1 MKKLASQQQIICGLD
16 IGTTKIA
23 AVIAERADG
32 GEPQILGMGCV
43 PSRGLRRGVV
53 VNLEHTASDIEE
65 AVQFAEDSAGVAV
78 DRVWAGLAGEHVRS
92 VNSRGV
98 IPVSKIRSEPTGEV
112 TDIDVERVVEAAK
125 AIALPMDRRILHV
138 LPQEFIVDSECG
150 IRAPIGMAGV
160 RLEADVHIVTCAISS
175 AQNIITC
182 CKRAGLAVQNLVLE
196 PLASADGVLTW
207 DEREL
212 GVVLLDFGGGTTDL
226 AVFHNGTIR
235 HTAVIGYGGDYITRD
250 IAMGLR
256 TPVDSAEKIKI
267 EHGAAHHRAIAQN
280 EYLTIPGVGGRE
292 PQEMSRSMLV
302 SIIGPRVEEIL
313 TMARDELKQSRT
325 LDHIG
330 AGVVLTG
337 GGASMPGMA
346 EIAEEIFT
354 MPVRIGAPNALMPD
368 NMPGARP
375 KYATAVGLIRYADKL
390 MQSENSALPDG
401 LNWPGRT
408 TGKVKKWLSE
418 IF

>member
-1 MKKLASQQQIICGLD
+1 MKKMANQQQIICGLD

-23 AVIAERADG
+23 AVIAERVED
-32 GEPQILGMGCV
+32 GEPVILGMACV

-65 AVQFAEDSAGVAV
+65 AVQLAEDNAGITV

-98 IPVSKIRSEPTGEV
+98 IPVSKNRGEPTGEV
-112 TDIDVERVVEAAK
+112 TDFDVERVVEAAK

-175 AQNIITC
+175 AQNIIAC
-182 CKRAGLAVQNLVLE
+182 CKRAGLSVQNLVLE

-226 AVFHNGTIR
+226 AVFHNGAIR

-267 EHGAAHHRAIAQN
+267 EHGAAHQRSIAQN
-280 EYLTIPGVGGRE
+280 DYLTIPGVGGRE
-292 PQEMSRSMLV
+292 PQDMSRSMLV

-325 LDHIG
+325 LEHIG

-346 EIAEEIFT
+346 EIAEEIFAL
-354 MPVRIGAPNALMPD
+354 PVRIGAPMVSLPNDLT
-368 NMPGARP
+368 GSRP
-375 KYATAVGLIRYADKL
+375 KFATAIGLIRYADKL
-390 MQSENSALPDG
+390 LKSENSKMDDSF
-401 LNWPGRT
+401 NWSGRT
-408 TGKVKKWLSE
+408 TGRVKKWLSE

>member
-1 MKKLASQQQIICGLD
+1 MKKLANQQQIICGLD

-23 AVIAERADG
+23 AVIAERLDE

-53 VNLEHTASDIEE
+53 VNLEQTASDIEE
-65 AVQFAEDSAGVAV
+65 AVQLAEDNAGVSV

-98 IPVSKIRSEPTGEV
+98 IPVSKNRSEPTGEV
-112 TDIDVERVVEAAK
+112 TDFDVERVVEAAK

-138 LPQEFIVDSECG
+138 LPQEYIVDSECG

-160 RLEADVHIVTCAISS
+160 RLEADVHIVTCAVSS
-175 AQNIITC
+175 AQNIIAC
-182 CKRAGLAVQNLVLE
+182 CKRAGLVVQNLVLE

-226 AVFHNGTIR
+226 AVFHNGSIR

-280 EYLTIPGVGGRE
+280 DYLTIPGVGGRE

-313 TMARDELKQSRT
+313 TMTRDELKQSRT
-325 LDHIG
+325 INHIG
-330 AGVVLTG
+330 AGIVLTG

-346 EIAEEIFT
+346 EIAEEIFAL
-354 MPVRIGAPNALMPD
+354 PVRIGAPTTSLPD
-368 NMPGARP
+368 SLPGARP
-375 KYATAVGLIRYADKL
+375 KYATAIGLVSYADKL
-390 MQSENSALPDG
+390 MRSENSAHMNG
-401 LNWPGRT
+401 LNWTDRT

>member
-1 MKKLASQQQIICGLD
+1 
-16 IGTTKIA
+16 
-23 AVIAERADG
+23 
-32 GEPQILGMGCV
+32 
-43 PSRGLRRGVV
+43 
-53 VNLEHTASDIEE
+53 
-65 AVQFAEDSAGVAV
+65 
-78 DRVWAGLAGEHVRS
+78 
-92 VNSRGV
+92 
-98 IPVSKIRSEPTGEV
+98 
-112 TDIDVERVVEAAK
+112 
-125 AIALPMDRRILHV
+125 
-138 LPQEFIVDSECG
+138 
-150 IRAPIGMAGV
+150 
-160 RLEADVHIVTCAISS
+160 
-175 AQNIITC
+175 
-182 CKRAGLAVQNLVLE
+182 
-196 PLASADGVLTW
+196 
-207 DEREL
+207 
-212 GVVLLDFGGGTTDL
+212 
-226 AVFHNGTIR
+226 

>member
-1 MKKLASQQQIICGLD
+1 MKKLSNQQQVICGLD

-23 AVIAERADG
+23 AVIAEQVAEGPPRL
-32 GEPQILGMGCV
+32 LGMGCV

-53 VNLEHTASDIEE
+53 VNLDHTASDIED
-65 AVQFAEDSAGVAV
+65 AVQIAEDKSGISV

-98 IPVSKIRSEPTGEV
+98 IPVSKTRGEPTGEV
-112 TDIDVERVVEAAK
+112 SEFDVERVVDAAR
-125 AIALPMDRRILHV
+125 AIALPMDRRVLHV
-138 LPQEFIVDSECG
+138 LPQEYSVDSECG
-150 IRAPIGMAGV
+150 IRVPVGMAGV

-175 AQNIITC
+175 AQNIIAC
-182 CKRAGLAVQNLVLE
+182 CKRAGLSVQNLVLE
-196 PLASADGVLTW
+196 PLASADGVLTN

-226 AVFHNGTIR
+226 AVFHNGSIR
-235 HTAVIGYGGDYITRD
+235 HTAVIGYGGDYISRD

-256 TPVDSAEKIKI
+256 TPVESAEIIKI
-267 EHGAAHHRAIAQN
+267 NHGAAHHRAIQQN
-280 EYLTIPGVGGRE
+280 DCLTIPGVGGRE
-292 PQEMSRSMLV
+292 PRELSRSMLV
-302 SIIGPRVEEIL
+302 SIISPRVEEIL

-325 LDHIG
+325 LEHIG

-346 EIAEEIFT
+346 EIAEEIFAL
-354 MPVRIGAPNALMPD
+354 PVRIGAPIDELPENL
-368 NMPGARP
+368 PGPGP
-375 KYATAVGLIRYADKL
+375 KYATAIGLIRYADACL
-390 MQSENSALPDG
+390 NTQSGAAVDRVA
-401 LNWPGRT
+401 WPGRSR
-408 TGKVKKWLSE
+408 GKVKKWLSE